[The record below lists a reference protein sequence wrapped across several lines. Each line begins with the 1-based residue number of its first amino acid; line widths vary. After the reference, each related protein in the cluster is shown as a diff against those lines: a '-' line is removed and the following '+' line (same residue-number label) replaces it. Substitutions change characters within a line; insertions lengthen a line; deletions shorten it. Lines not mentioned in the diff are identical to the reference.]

1 MNCFEFCLHYQWRE
15 SHLRFYKKQTIKR
28 LSVNI
33 TELLVTQKN
42 VDQISAEFGLTEEQT
57 LEAMAAVIPA
67 FSEGLKRQIRTP
79 EGAANFISA
88 LSSGQHAQ
96 YTADLTTAMN
106 ETGIKEGN
114 AILGHLFGTK
124 KVSRAVA
131 KQAAAET
138 GISPSMFKSLLPVMA
153 SLVMGSIF
161 KGATTSQA
169 ASADGEIGDVM
180 SGAVGGGLLGQILSG
195 LAEGLLDGAKKSAQ
209 PRRRVPSRRRTSSQP
224 GTLQEI
230 LEQALNGGSTSN
242 RQRKP
247 QARKKTN
254 ARKRRHS
261 TRSSGGL
268 GGIFDDLLGTGQ
280 TKSRN
285 RRKTQAPQP
294 QYRRR
299 SRQTTGGLDEIF
311 GDFLEP
317 GGKSRESQ
325 RRATESIFDEFLKG

>member
-1 MNCFEFCLHYQWRE
+1 M
-15 SHLRFYKKQTIKR
+15 
-28 LSVNI
+28 NI

-67 FSEGLKRQIRTP
+67 FSEGLKRQISTP

-96 YTADLTTAMN
+96 YAENPTSAMN
-106 ETGIKEGN
+106 ETGIKEGK

-131 KQAAAET
+131 KQAAVET
-138 GISPSMFKSLLPVMA
+138 GLSPSMFKSLLPVMA

-161 KGATTSQA
+161 KGATTPQA
-169 ASADGEIGDVM
+169 ASADGKIGDVL

-195 LAEGLLDGAKKSAQ
+195 LAEGLLDGAKSAQ
-209 PRRRVPSRRRTSSQP
+209 PRRRVPSRRRTSSKP

-230 LEQALNGGSTSN
+230 LEQAMNGGSTSS

-247 QARKKTN
+247 RARSKTN

-268 GGIFDDLLGTGQ
+268 GGIFDELLGTGQ
-280 TKSRN
+280 SPSRSRRNTK
-285 RRKTQAPQP
+285 TPQP

-299 SRQTTGGLDEIF
+299 NRKKSGGLDEIF

-317 GGKSRESQ
+317 GGKIRESQ
-325 RRATESIFDEFLKG
+325 RKATGSIFDEFLKG